1 MAPRIMSTDK
11 PKIIRLAVAG
21 IALPI
26 VFGVMIE
33 LACDSLKYVVHSGS
47 SACQHVTHVA
57 GQKKRVAERSLETG
71 RATLARISS
80 KEMASW

>member
-33 LACDSLKYVVHSGS
+33 LACDSLKYVVHSVS
-47 SACQHVTHVA
+47 SACYSCGGTEEA
-57 GQKKRVAERSLETG
+57 GG
-71 RATLARISS
+71 RAQS
-80 KEMASW
+80 